1 MSQGGLWSERIRY
14 DTQGRVQYICKA
26 LAGSA
31 ENALAWQIE
40 RIYYDGTTTRITDR
54 LWAGGDNSQKWS
66 FTLRE
71 TYTYS

>member
-14 DTQGRVQYICKA
+14 DAENRIQYIAKA
-26 LAGSA
+26 VAGSA
-31 ENALAWQIE
+31 ESALVWQIS
-40 RIYYDGTTTRITDR
+40 RYYYDGTSTRILDV
-54 LWAGGDNSQKWS
+54 LWAEGDSSQKWS